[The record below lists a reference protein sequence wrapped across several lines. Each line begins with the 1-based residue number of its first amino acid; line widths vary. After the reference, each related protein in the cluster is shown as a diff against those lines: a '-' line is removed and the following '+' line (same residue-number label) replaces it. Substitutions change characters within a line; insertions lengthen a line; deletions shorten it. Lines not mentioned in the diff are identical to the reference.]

1 MKKNLLTAVFFVTAF
16 SISSIAQDV
25 HFSQFFETPL
35 LRNPSLAGIFSGD
48 VRVQAVYRS
57 QWQSVTVPFITQSVN
72 AEYKMPVGNSNDFV
86 TTGMQIL
93 HDQAGTTALT
103 TTNVYPALNYH
114 KALSADR
121 STYLSLGFM
130 GGYVQRSIDRSK
142 ITTDNTYTHG
152 SDGEDL
158 ANTRYGYFDASTGMS
173 FNSTLG
179 TDGQTTYFVGLAYH
193 HFNKPKSSFYDDY
206 SIPVSPKWVASGGI
220 KFPVDETSY
229 LTLDADYSKQAS
241 STEIIGGL
249 MYSRKIGTDYDNPLY
264 TIHFGG
270 YLRYG
275 DAFIPVVKLDY
286 HPFSVALSYDMNI
299 SDLKTASQGSGGF
312 EMSITYIGFLD
323 RNNST
328 KDAVLCPHF

>member
-1 MKKNLLTAVFFVTAF
+1 MKNKLLSAVVLSVAF
-16 SISSIAQDV
+16 TITSFAQDV

-35 LRNPSLAGIFSGD
+35 LRNPSLAGLFAGD
-48 VRVQAVYRS
+48 VRVQGVYRT
-57 QWQSVTVPFITQSVN
+57 QWQNVTVPFVTQSIN

-86 TTGMQIL
+86 TAGMQIL

-114 KALSADR
+114 KALSADK

-152 SDGEDL
+152 GDGENL
-158 ANTRYGYFDASTGMS
+158 ANTKYGYLDGSAGMS

-179 TDGQTTYFVGLAYH
+179 IDGQTTYFVGLAYH
-193 HFNKPKSSFYDDY
+193 HFNKPKASFYDDY
-206 SIPVSPKWVASGGI
+206 TLPISPKWVASGGI

-229 LTLDADYSKQAS
+229 LTLEADYSKQSAN
-241 STEIIGGL
+241 TELIGGL
-249 MYSRKIGTDYDNPLY
+249 MFSRKIGTDYDNPLY

-270 YLRYG
+270 YLRYK

-286 HPFSVALSYDMNI
+286 NPFSIALSYDVNT
-299 SDLKTASQGSGGF
+299 SELATASQARGGF
-312 EMSITYIGFLD
+312 ELSIAYLGFLD
-323 RNNST
+323 RDNST
-328 KDAVLCPHF
+328 RNAVLCPHF